1 MNSLLLM
8 KTTLPWYSGLQLL
21 PSYIYDPCTRYSAQ
35 DVARAKSLPKVELH
49 LHLDGS
55 LSPQFIARRALI
67 RGIQLPTSPERL
79 RSFLMDKKLEKLKK
93 DNNRV
98 EDGGNC

>member
-1 MNSLLLM
+1 MASSFHADL
-8 KTTLPWYSGLQLL
+8 
-21 PSYIYDPCTRYSAQ
+21 TRYSAQ

-79 RSFLMDKKLEKLKK
+79 RSFLMDKKIEKLKK